1 MNHFLRLAVVLG
13 LITAVGPFAVDMYLP
28 ALPSIGAALN
38 AGAAAVQASLIAFFV
53 VFGVCQ
59 LLYGPLADIFGR
71 KLPIYGG
78 LVLFAIGSVGCA
90 LAPDIET
97 LIAFRVVQAFGS
109 CAGMVIPRAIVRD
122 LHTGY
127 EATRLM
133 SMLLLVMSVSPIL
146 APLFGSGV
154 IAVIGWRGVFWSLT
168 VAAVVA
174 LGLAVFAL
182 EETRPREARQGSTW
196 GGAFR
201 AYGYLLED
209 RSFVGLSMVGAFGLS
224 AFFAYLGS
232 APFVLQRHYGLSPTE
247 FSICFSLNAASFFG
261 FSQFTGTLTRRFG
274 LPRVIRAA
282 VAGMALT
289 MTVLAVFVLSGFE
302 SLPVMIVG
310 LFIGYGF
317 LGLVLPT
324 AGVLSLENH
333 GAIAGTASALGGA
346 IGMMVGAV
354 IMAVGG
360 YFAEGGAK
368 PMIAM
373 IALCAILAWATTVV
387 TLRKPPQIDR
397 LSRATR

>member
-28 ALPSIGAALN
+28 ALPTIGGSLN
-38 AGAAAVQASLIAFFV
+38 ASTAAVQASLMAFFI

-59 LLYGPLADIFGR
+59 LFYGPLADIFGR

-97 LIAFRVVQAFGS
+97 LIAFRVLQAFGS

-122 LHTGY
+122 LHTGH

-133 SMLLLVMSVSPIL
+133 SLLLLVMSVSPIL
-146 APLFGSGV
+146 APSFGSGV
-154 IAVIGWRGVFWSLT
+154 IAVIGWRGVFWALA
-168 VAAVVA
+168 VAAVIA

-182 EETRPREARQGSTW
+182 EETRPREARRGSNW
-196 GGAFR
+196 ASAFR
-201 AYGYLLED
+201 AYRLLLKD
-209 RSFVGLSMVGAFGLS
+209 RYFVGLSMVGAFGLS
-224 AFFAYLGS
+224 AFFVYLGNS
-232 APFVLQRHYGLSPTE
+232 PFVLSEQYGLSE
-247 FSICFSLNAASFFG
+247 WRFSLCFSLNAASFFG
-261 FSQFTGTLTRRFG
+261 FSQLTGKLTKRFG
-274 LPRVIRAA
+274 LAPVVRVA
-282 VAGMALT
+282 VAGMAAT
-289 MTVLAVFVLSGFE
+289 MTILAAIMLSGFD

-324 AGVLSLENH
+324 AGVLSLEHH

-346 IGMMVGAV
+346 LGMMTGAGV
-354 IMAVGG
+354 MALSGL
-360 YFAEGGAK
+360 FAKAGAQ
-368 PMIAM
+368 PMVAM
-373 IALCAILAWATTVV
+373 IALSAILACAFTFV
-387 TLRKPPQIDR
+387 TLRTPQRD
-397 LSRATR
+397 AAPETA